1 MMEIKERAPVI
12 CVPGHV
18 QDEMVAWCEKQHFD
32 WVKDS
37 RRDTAQ
43 RVIEEFMYGDASTI
57 RTLCGAWS
65 GVELGLVSSWNDSW
79 VFVKYHPGLHQTG
92 WDITAQATSREDLF
106 ERCIVAEDRA
116 FIDVPEYPGYDD
128 YYNVYEAVSNKED
141 PWYLIGDLN
150 QELRQDWHDHIEAA
164 AELGDGTT
172 ERIQSTPLHEWIEH
186 LWVFER
192 DGEGGKEEV
201 AEFNFDTWEW
211 ERTPGVQEEAC

>member
-43 RVIEEFMYGDASTI
+43 RVIGEFMYGDASTI

-106 ERCIVAEDRA
+106 ERHIVAEDKA
-116 FIDVPEYPGYDD
+116 FIDVPEYPGFNEDIHAYVLARCGSEAPWSQSRQLMNFLEREMDSAD
-128 YYNVYEAVSNKED
+128 CDPAPWNV
-141 PWYLIGDLN
+141 
-150 QELRQDWHDHIEAA
+150 
-164 AELGDGTT
+164 
-172 ERIQSTPLHEWIEH
+172 WIEYLYVMTEDEH
-186 LWVFER
+186 
-192 DGEGGKEEV
+192 GSEV
-201 AEFNFDTWEW
+201 EVSVFNFDTWEW